1 MPEVLLAVIVALV
14 VMFVFVAM
22 CAAVAVAVVVAVARL
37 LAVRN
42 RLVPGQR
49 SPAPLSWLASPAA
62 AARLHRR
69 LRTAMAGAHL
79 STAGPRAAGL
89 GLADLVGEVRNRA
102 LDLDAQ
108 LVLASRMPRPARL
121 RMLRELHSEV
131 LEVEQLAGRLV
142 HLSRLPAEAGT
153 GSGLAAVR
161 QRLELLEEAL
171 AELDGVQVRLSPA
184 RPVPLR
190 RQG

>member
-1 MPEVLLAVIVALV
+1 MPEVLLVVIVA
-14 VMFVFVAM
+14 MFVFVAM
-22 CAAVAVAVVVAVARL
+22 CAVVAVAVAVAVARS

-42 RLVPGQR
+42 RLVPGHR
-49 SPAPLSWLASPAA
+49 SPAPLSWLASPAT

-69 LRTAMAGAHL
+69 LRTAMAVAHL
-79 STAGPRAAGL
+79 SMASPRAGGL
-89 GLADLVGEVRNRA
+89 GLAELVGEVRSRA

-108 LVLASRMPRPARL
+108 LVLASRAPRPARL
-121 RMLRELHSEV
+121 RMLRELQSEV
-131 LEVEQLAGRLV
+131 LEVEELAVRLV
-142 HLSRLPAEAGT
+142 HLSRVPAEAGAE
-153 GSGLAAVR
+153 SGLGAVR

-190 RQG
+190 RQA